1 MTTSTNIADL
11 ALPFQN
17 MEADLR
23 TVVLERNEET
33 HTAMLALI
41 GRQHHFTLG
50 VPGIAKSLLVD
61 QLVKRIDGAI
71 YFDILL
77 MKHSQPDEVFGGP
90 NVKKLAEEGIFERV
104 TTGML
109 PEADIA
115 MLDEVFKANAAILN
129 AMLRAMNE
137 RKFNKGV
144 SLIDIPLHTIFA
156 ASNELADTE
165 ELAAMWDRLHFRHFS
180 SPLQE
185 TSNFVK
191 MISSNIP
198 DDPQKFLTMLDI
210 KAARRAASEVEIT
223 DEVLE
228 ATVLLKEQ
236 LLAES
241 IEVSDRRWREAMK
254 AIRSE
259 AFYNGHS
266 VAEIHDMRPLMHF
279 LWSNPDHIKTVRRL
293 VLELANPLERE
304 AAELLDDLTESYAQ
318 YEAQFKDAENK
329 QQKAAHGVEM
339 FRKLNKAKDSY
350 KELRKKQNKT
360 GRGSDVMD
368 ELGAKIQSSGKQ
380 LLRALGHDE
389 DDIDV

>member
-1 MTTSTNIADL
+1 MSSL
-11 ALPFQN
+11 SVPFRN
-17 MEADLR
+17 LEADLR
-23 TVVLERNEET
+23 TVVLERNEEI

-41 GRQHHFTLG
+41 GKQHHFTLG

-61 QLVKRIDGAI
+61 QLVKRISDAK
-71 YFDILL
+71 YFDLLL

-115 MLDEVFKANAAILN
+115 MLDEIFKANAAILN
-129 AMLRAMNE
+129 ACLRAMNE
-137 RKFNKGV
+137 RKFNKGTEV
-144 SLIDIPLHTIFA
+144 IEIPLHTVFA

-165 ELAAMWDRLHFRHFS
+165 ELAALWDRLHFRHHS

-198 DDPQKFLTMLDI
+198 DQPETLISIADI
-210 KAARRAASEVEIT
+210 KLATQAASLVIIPE
-223 DEVLE
+223 EVLE
-228 ATVLLKEQ
+228 ATVSLKEQ
-236 LLAES
+236 LLS
-241 IEVSDRRWREAMK
+241 QNIEVSDRRWREAMK

-259 AFYNGHS
+259 AFYNDHE
-266 VAEIHDMRPLMHF
+266 VAEINDMRPLMHF
-279 LWSNPDHIKTVRRL
+279 LWNNPDHIKIVRRL

-304 AAELLDDLTESYAQ
+304 AAELLDNLTEAYSQ
-318 YEAQFKDAENK
+318 YELQFKDAENK

-339 FRKLNKAKDSY
+339 FRKLNKAKDLY

-360 GRGSDVMD
+360 GKTSDVMD
-368 ELGAKIQSSGKQ
+368 ELGEKIQSCGKQ

-389 DDIDV
+389 EDDSE

>member
-1 MTTSTNIADL
+1 MSSLSA
-11 ALPFQN
+11 PFHN
-17 MEADLR
+17 LEADLR
-23 TVVLERNEET
+23 TVVLERNEEI

-41 GRQHHFTLG
+41 GKQHHFTLG

-61 QLVKRIDGAI
+61 QLVKRISDAK
-71 YFDILL
+71 YFDLLL

-115 MLDEVFKANAAILN
+115 MLDEIFKANAAILN
-129 AMLRAMNE
+129 ACLRAMNE
-137 RKFNKGV
+137 RKFNKGTEV
-144 SLIDIPLHTIFA
+144 IEIPLHTVFA

-165 ELAAMWDRLHFRHFS
+165 ELAALWDRLHFRHHS

-185 TSNFVK
+185 TTNFVK

-198 DDPQKFLTMLDI
+198 DHPEALISIADI
-210 KAARRAASEVEIT
+210 KAAAQAASLVIIPE
-223 DEVLE
+223 EVLE
-228 ATVLLKEQ
+228 ATVTLKEQ
-236 LLAES
+236 LLS
-241 IEVSDRRWREAMK
+241 QNIEVSDRRWREAMK

-259 AFYNGHS
+259 AFYNGHE
-266 VAEIHDMRPLMHF
+266 VAEINDMRPLMHF
-279 LWSNPDHIKTVRRL
+279 LWNNPDHIKIVRRL

-304 AAELLDDLTESYAQ
+304 AAELLDNLTEAYSQ
-318 YEAQFKDAENK
+318 YELQFKDAENK

-339 FRKLNKAKDSY
+339 FRKLNKAKDLY

-360 GRGSDVMD
+360 GKTSDVMD
-368 ELGAKIQSSGKQ
+368 ELGEKIQSCGKQ

-389 DDIDV
+389 EDDTE

>member
-1 MTTSTNIADL
+1 MSSLSA
-11 ALPFQN
+11 PFHN
-17 MEADLR
+17 LEADLR
-23 TVVLERNEET
+23 TVVLERNEEI

-41 GRQHHFTLG
+41 GKQHHFTLG

-61 QLVKRIDGAI
+61 QLVKRISDAK
-71 YFDILL
+71 YFDLLL

-115 MLDEVFKANAAILN
+115 MLDEIFKANAAILN
-129 AMLRAMNE
+129 ACLRAMNE
-137 RKFNKGV
+137 RKFNKGTEV
-144 SLIDIPLHTIFA
+144 IEIPLHTVFA

-165 ELAAMWDRLHFRHFS
+165 ELAALWDRLHFRHHS

-185 TSNFVK
+185 TTNFVK

-198 DDPQKFLTMLDI
+198 DHPEALISIADI
-210 KAARRAASEVEIT
+210 KAAAQAASLVIIPE
-223 DEVLE
+223 EVLE
-228 ATVLLKEQ
+228 ATVTLKEQ
-236 LLAES
+236 LLS
-241 IEVSDRRWREAMK
+241 QNIEVSDRRWREAMK

-259 AFYNGHS
+259 AFYNGHE
-266 VAEIHDMRPLMHF
+266 VAEINDMRPLMHF
-279 LWSNPDHIKTVRRL
+279 LWNNPDHIKIVRRL

-304 AAELLDDLTESYAQ
+304 AAELLDNLTEAYSQ
-318 YEAQFKDAENK
+318 YELQFKDAENK

-339 FRKLNKAKDSY
+339 FRKLNKAKDLY

-360 GRGSDVMD
+360 GKTSDVMD
-368 ELGAKIQSSGKQ
+368 ELGEKIQSCGKQ

-389 DDIDV
+389 EDDSE

>member
-1 MTTSTNIADL
+1 MNSLSI
-11 ALPFQN
+11 PFRN
-17 MEADLR
+17 LEADLR
-23 TVVLERNEET
+23 SVVLERNEEI

-41 GRQHHFTLG
+41 GKQHHFTLG
-50 VPGIAKSLLVD
+50 VPGIAKSLMVD
-61 QLVKRIDGAI
+61 QLVKRISDAK
-71 YFDILL
+71 YFDLLL

-109 PEADIA
+109 PEADVA
-115 MLDEVFKANAAILN
+115 MLDEIFKANAAILN
-129 AMLRAMNE
+129 ACLRAMNE
-137 RKFNKGV
+137 RKFNKGTEV
-144 SLIDIPLHTIFA
+144 IEIPLHTVFA

-165 ELAAMWDRLHFRHFS
+165 ELAALWDRLHFRHHS

-198 DDPQKFLTMLDI
+198 DQPEALISIADI
-210 KAARRAASEVEIT
+210 KLANQAASLVIIPE
-223 DEVLE
+223 EVLE
-228 ATVLLKEQ
+228 ATVALKEQ
-236 LLAES
+236 LLS
-241 IEVSDRRWREAMK
+241 QNIEVSDRRWREAMK

-259 AFYNGHS
+259 AFYNDHE
-266 VAEIHDMRPLMHF
+266 VAEINDMRPLMHF
-279 LWSNPDHIKTVRRL
+279 LWNNPDHIKIVRRL

-304 AAELLDDLTESYAQ
+304 AAELLDNLTEAYSQ
-318 YEAQFKDAENK
+318 YELQFKDAENK

-339 FRKLNKAKDSY
+339 FRKLNKAKDLY

-360 GRGSDVMD
+360 GKTSDVMD
-368 ELGAKIQSSGKQ
+368 ELGEKIQSCGKQ

-389 DDIDV
+389 EDSE

>member
-1 MTTSTNIADL
+1 MNSLSI
-11 ALPFQN
+11 PFRN
-17 MEADLR
+17 LEADLR
-23 TVVLERNEET
+23 SVVLERNEEI

-41 GRQHHFTLG
+41 GKQHHFTLG

-61 QLVKRIDGAI
+61 QLVKRISDAK
-71 YFDILL
+71 YFDLLL

-109 PEADIA
+109 PEADVA
-115 MLDEVFKANAAILN
+115 MLDEIFKANAAILN
-129 AMLRAMNE
+129 ACLRAMNE
-137 RKFNKGV
+137 RKFNKGTEV
-144 SLIDIPLHTIFA
+144 IEIPLHTVFA

-165 ELAAMWDRLHFRHFS
+165 ELAALWDRLHFRHHS

-198 DDPQKFLTMLDI
+198 DQPEALISIADI
-210 KAARRAASEVEIT
+210 KLANQAASLVIIPE
-223 DEVLE
+223 EVLE
-228 ATVLLKEQ
+228 ATVALKEQ
-236 LLAES
+236 LLS
-241 IEVSDRRWREAMK
+241 QNIEVSDRRWREAMK

-259 AFYNGHS
+259 AFYNDHE
-266 VAEIHDMRPLMHF
+266 VAEINDMRPLMHF
-279 LWSNPDHIKTVRRL
+279 LWSNPDHIKIVRRL

-304 AAELLDDLTESYAQ
+304 AAELLDNLTEAYSQ
-318 YEAQFKDAENK
+318 YELQFKDAENK

-339 FRKLNKAKDSY
+339 FRKLNKAKDLY

-360 GRGSDVMD
+360 GKTSDVMD
-368 ELGAKIQSSGKQ
+368 ELGEKIQSCGKQ

-389 DDIDV
+389 EDSE

>member
-1 MTTSTNIADL
+1 MNSLSI
-11 ALPFQN
+11 PFRN
-17 MEADLR
+17 LEAGLR
-23 TVVLERNEET
+23 SVVLERNEEI

-41 GRQHHFTLG
+41 GKQHHFTLG
-50 VPGIAKSLLVD
+50 VPGIAKSLMVD
-61 QLVKRIDGAI
+61 QLVKRISDAK
-71 YFDILL
+71 YFDLLL

-109 PEADIA
+109 PEADVA
-115 MLDEVFKANAAILN
+115 MLDEIFKANAAILN
-129 AMLRAMNE
+129 ACLRAMNE
-137 RKFNKGV
+137 RKFNKGTEV
-144 SLIDIPLHTIFA
+144 IEIPLHTVFA

-165 ELAAMWDRLHFRHFS
+165 ELAALWDRLHFRHHS

-198 DDPQKFLTMLDI
+198 DQPEALISIADI
-210 KAARRAASEVEIT
+210 KLANQAASLVIIPE
-223 DEVLE
+223 EVLE
-228 ATVLLKEQ
+228 ATVALKEQ
-236 LLAES
+236 LLS
-241 IEVSDRRWREAMK
+241 QNIEVSDRRWREAMK

-259 AFYNGHS
+259 AFYNDHE
-266 VAEIHDMRPLMHF
+266 VAEINDMRPLMHF
-279 LWSNPDHIKTVRRL
+279 LWNNPDHIKIVRRL

-304 AAELLDDLTESYAQ
+304 AAELLDNLTEAYSQ
-318 YEAQFKDAENK
+318 YELQFKDAENK

-339 FRKLNKAKDSY
+339 FRKLNKAKDLY

-360 GRGSDVMD
+360 GKTSDVMD
-368 ELGAKIQSSGKQ
+368 ELGEKIQSCGKQ

-389 DDIDV
+389 EDSE